1 MNPAEQVI
9 RFAYWLDA
17 SAPYARF
24 KRFFFDL
31 LLEPRSRR
39 RAWFDIGMIGIV
51 LASVYL
57 LVYQV
62 HHELGAYA
70 EMFET
75 FVLFVLAS
83 EYLLRMW
90 LHCACRRILIEHYEH
105 AELVGM
111 RFRLM
116 PALWAV
122 LKCNLAYMAR
132 PMAIIDLLAI
142 LPSYRPLGFMRLFLL
157 FRLLKLFRY
166 ARSLSAFGKVVV
178 EKRFE
183 LFTLSIFV
191 GAVVMISSIAVY
203 LFEAGVPGSSVVTM
217 LDAIY
222 WAVITV
228 TTVGYGDVTPVTVE
242 GRVVAM
248 ILVFAGIG
256 VVSFATSIV
265 VMAFHEKMRELH
277 DNRVFSEVERL
288 SGVTIVCG
296 YGRIGQVVAE
306 HLAEAGEPFV
316 VVDKDEAAIERARR
330 RGFLGVPGD
339 ASDSAMLGNLRL
351 GRQATRILCLTHDDV
366 KNVYI
371 TLTARQASRD
381 VLIISRANKPET
393 VRKLQLAGANHV
405 VRPYE
410 VVARM
415 AAEFIGQP
423 VAVDALHDMVTGSKG
438 IHLEPLP
445 ILPGGS
451 LVGSCVGDIDFTGR
465 NLLLF
470 GVIRGSAEPAAG
482 EGEHYP
488 MADKRFFFNPR
499 ADFKLRAHD
508 ALVLIGYDVSLSH
521 FRKMQGLKIRGTRG
535 GRA

>member
-1 MNPAEQVI
+1 MALADSVV

-17 SAPYARF
+17 STGYARF
-24 KRFFFDL
+24 KAFFYDL
-31 LLEPRSRR
+31 LIEPRSRR
-39 RAWFDIGMIGIV
+39 RAWFDIGMILLI
-51 LASVYL
+51 LTSVFL
-57 LVYQV
+57 LIYQV
-62 HHELGAYA
+62 HHELSAYA
-70 EMFET
+70 ELFET
-75 FVLFVLAS
+75 LVLVVLAV

-90 LHCACRRILIEHYEH
+90 LHCACRKILIEHYEH

-122 LKCNLAYMAR
+122 VKAKLTYMTR
-132 PMAIIDLLAI
+132 PMAVIDLLAI

-183 LFTLSIFV
+183 LYTLSIFV
-191 GAVVMISSIAVY
+191 GAVVLISSIAVY
-203 LFEAGVPGSSVVTM
+203 LFEAGVPGASVQTLM
-217 LDAIY
+217 DAVY

-228 TTVGYGDVTPVTVE
+228 TTVGYGDVTPLTVE

-277 DNRVFSEVERL
+277 DNRVFSDVERL
-288 SGVTIVCG
+288 TGVTIVCG

-306 HLAEAGEPFV
+306 HLAAAGEPFV
-316 VVDKDEAAIERARR
+316 VIDKDDAAVERARR
-330 RGFLGVPGD
+330 REFLAVSGD
-339 ASDSAMLGNLRL
+339 ASDGAMLTNLRL
-351 GRQATRILCLTHDDV
+351 GKQATRILCLTHDDV

-371 TLTARQASRD
+371 TLTARQFSRD

-393 VRKLQLAGANHV
+393 ARKLLHAGANHV

-423 VAVDALHDMVTGSKG
+423 VAIDALHEVVTGSKG
-438 IHLEPLP
+438 IHLEPMP
-445 ILPGGS
+445 VLPGGA
-451 LVGSCVGDIDFTGR
+451 LDGTCIGEVDFAIR

-470 GVIRGSAEPAAG
+470 GVIRARPALAVG

-488 MADKRFFFNPR
+488 MSGKRFFFNPR
-499 ADFKLRAHD
+499 ADFKLQAHD
-508 ALVLIGYDVSLSH
+508 VLVLIGYDVSLSH
-521 FRKMQGLKIRGTRG
+521 FRRNEGAAARGWA
-535 GRA
+535 RARP

>member
-1 MNPAEQVI
+1 MSVAQQVV

-17 SAPYARF
+17 SATYARI
-24 KRFFFDL
+24 KAFFYDL
-31 LLEPRSRR
+31 LIEPRSRR
-39 RAWFDIGMIGIV
+39 RAWFDIGMIV
-51 LASVYL
+51 LILVSVFL
-57 LVYQV
+57 LIYQV
-62 HHELGAYA
+62 HHDLSPYA
-70 EMFET
+70 RAFER
-75 FVLFVLAS
+75 FVLVVLAG

-105 AELVGM
+105 AGLVGM
-111 RFRLM
+111 HFRLM

-122 LKCNLAYMAR
+122 VKGTLRYMTR
-132 PMAIIDLLAI
+132 PTSVIDLLAI

-166 ARSLSAFGKVVV
+166 ARSLSAFGKVIV

-183 LFTLSIFV
+183 LFTLSTFV
-191 GAVVMISSIAVY
+191 GAVVLISSIAVY
-203 LFEAGVPGSSVVTM
+203 LFEAGVPGTSVHTL
-217 LDAIY
+217 LDAVY

-228 TTVGYGDVTPVTVE
+228 TTVGYGDVTPVTTE

-306 HLAEAGEPFV
+306 RLAAADEPFV
-316 VVDKDEAAIERARR
+316 VIDKDEVVIDLARR
-330 RGFLGVPGD
+330 RGFLAVPGD
-339 ASDSAMLGNLRL
+339 ASDGAMLANLRL
-351 GRQATRILCLTHDDV
+351 GRQATRVLCLTHDDV

-381 VLIISRANKPET
+381 ILIISRANKPET
-393 VRKLQLAGANHV
+393 VRKLQRAGANHV
-405 VRPYE
+405 IRPYE

-423 VAVDALHDMVTGSKG
+423 VAVDALYDMVTGSKG
-438 IHLEPLP
+438 IHLEPMP
-445 ILPGGS
+445 ILPGGG
-451 LVGSCVGDIDFTGR
+451 LVGTCVGGIDFSAR

-470 GVIRGSAEPAAG
+470 GVIRGSPGPAVG
-482 EGEHYP
+482 EGEHYLL
-488 MADKRFFFNPR
+488 AGKRFYFNPH
-499 ADFKLRAHD
+499 ADFALRAHD
-508 ALVLIGYDVSLSH
+508 VLVVIGYDVSLSH
-521 FRKMQGLKIRGTRG
+521 FRKQQGLKSTANR

>member
-1 MNPAEQVI
+1 MSMADGVI
-9 RFAYWLDA
+9 RFAYWLDG
-17 SAPYARF
+17 SAAYGRF
-24 KRFFFDL
+24 KAFFYDL
-31 LLEPRSRR
+31 LIEPRSRR
-39 RAWFDIGMIGIV
+39 RAWFDIGMIVLI

-57 LVYQV
+57 LIYQV
-62 HHELGAYA
+62 HHELSAYA
-70 EMFET
+70 QMFET
-75 FVLFVLAS
+75 FVLVVLAS

-122 LKCNLAYMAR
+122 LKSKLQYMMR
-132 PMAIIDLLAI
+132 PLAIIDLLAI

-183 LFTLSIFV
+183 LYTLSIFV
-191 GAVVMISSIAVY
+191 GAVVLISSIAVY
-203 LFEAGVPGSSVVTM
+203 LFEAGVPGTSVHTLM
-217 LDAIY
+217 DAVY

-228 TTVGYGDVTPVTVE
+228 TTVGYGDVAPLTTE

-288 SGVTIVCG
+288 NGVTIVCG

-316 VVDKDEAAIERARR
+316 VIDKDEATIEQARR

-339 ASDSAMLGNLRL
+339 ASDSAMLTNLRL
-351 GRQATRILCLTHDDV
+351 GKQSTRILCLTHDDV

-371 TLTARQASRD
+371 TLTARQFSRD
-381 VLIISRANKPET
+381 VRIISRANKPET
-393 VRKLQLAGANHV
+393 VRKLQLAGADHV

-423 VAVDALHDMVTGSKG
+423 VAVDALHDVVTGSKG
-438 IHLEPLP
+438 IHLEPMP

-451 LVGSCVGDIDFTGR
+451 LADACVGDIDFAGR

-470 GVIRGSAEPAAG
+470 GILRSSPEVVAG

-488 MADKRFFFNPR
+488 MTGKRFFFNPR

-508 ALVLIGYDVSLSH
+508 VLVLIGYDVSLSH
-521 FRKMQGLKIRGTRG
+521 FRKLQGLK
-535 GRA
+535 GRKFGRRQA